1 MGSPPAGQP
10 SLRAQLSPL
19 TLEQMEERLHATF
32 GVAPRRPSPQEE
44 AVMGFKKRR
53 KEELLDALVA
63 AYGAA
68 AHGAGTPQAVRRY
81 RRVAGGSAGACSA
94 RQGGVRGV
102 SRVHVEFT
110 CLRAVQACTLTRPRR
125 LRCWRR

>member
-10 SLRAQLSPL
+10 SLRSQLSPL

-68 AHGAGTPQAVRRY
+68 AHGAGTVRQY
-81 RRVAGGSAGACSA
+81 RRVAGGSAGCSA
-94 RQGGVRGV
+94 RQGTDGGV
-102 SRVHVEFT
+102 SYVHASFT
-110 CLRAVQACTLTRPRR
+110 CLRVVQACSWTRRR
-125 LRCWRR
+125 PQRCSRR